1 MDSSP
6 LEPKNTNTTGE
17 TFLLRKRL
25 EMLELIFDSIYNGVM
40 VTDSDGYVTH
50 FNTPYGRFLGVDPK
64 RQIGKHCTEVI
75 ENTECILSQKQVK
88 RK

>member
-6 LEPKNTNTTGE
+6 LEPKDTNTTGE

-50 FNTPYGRFLGVDPK
+50 FNTPYGRFLALIPSGRSVSTALK
-64 RQIGKHCTEVI
+64 
-75 ENTECILSQKQVK
+75 
-88 RK
+88 